1 MGELIDFAAF
11 KEHKEKQEKIAEEK
25 LQQAELTATIEEM
38 EMLKRVLSEIM
49 KDLPE
54 VSTSILYVPIEPKVD
69 AFMSK
74 DIDGYLDGLGL
85 KITGLDSEE
94 ADDREDT

>member
-11 KEHKEKQEKIAEEK
+11 KKQKEKQEKIAEEK

-94 ADDREDT
+94 VDDREDT

>member
-11 KEHKEKQEKIAEEK
+11 KKQKEKQEKIAEET

-94 ADDREDT
+94 VDDREDT